1 MFKKSLAVLAS
12 LVVSGTAVT
21 IPASA
26 EEISISGGVDIV
38 STYVFRGFQLAD
50 EAIQPYVEI
59 GKGGF
64 YTGVWFSTPLD
75 SREFFDNEVDI
86 YAGYS
91 FDISESLSGDVGFT
105 RYIYTDSDG
114 ESDTTELYAGLA
126 IEAPLKP
133 SIYLYYDLDLEATT
147 LEGSAGHSYPVSET
161 VSLDLGGTLGF
172 IDADGDDFTY
182 FLASAALTKPVA
194 DNAEAYVSVNF
205 GANSEDTFID
215 DSNDL
220 FNNGDLT
227 QLESTGFWFG
237 IGFSASN

>member
-1 MFKKSLAVLAS
+1 MLKKSLAVLATLAAS
-12 LVVSGTAVT
+12 TL
-21 IPASA
+21 PAAA
-26 EEISISGGVDIV
+26 EEISISGGVDFV
-38 STYVFRGFQLAD
+38 SAYVFRGFQLAD

-91 FDISESLSGDVGFT
+91 FDISESLLGDVGFT

-126 IEAPLKP
+126 IAAPLDP
-133 SIYLYYDLDLEATT
+133 SLYLYYDLDLEATT
-147 LEGSAGHSYPVSET
+147 LEGAASHSYPVAEN

-182 FLASAALTKPVA
+182 FIASAALSTSVA
-194 DNAEAYVSVNF
+194 DNADAYVSVSF

-227 QLESTGFWFG
+227 QLESSGFWFG
-237 IGFSASN
+237 VGFSASN